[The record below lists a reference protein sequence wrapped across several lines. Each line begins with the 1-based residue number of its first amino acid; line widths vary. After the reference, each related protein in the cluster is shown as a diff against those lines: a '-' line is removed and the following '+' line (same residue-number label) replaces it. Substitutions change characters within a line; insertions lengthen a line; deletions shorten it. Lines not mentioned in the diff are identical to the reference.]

1 MNAFAGL
8 SGMESAVDEVLRGT
22 KRESTTRAGERAA
35 GPETGKEKAAPE
47 ERGGKMSFIGK
58 RADGIEVYET
68 SKDVLGL
75 TWVQRQARF
84 LEIMKNDSRG
94 RAAKFIR
101 NKHAYYATFEEG
113 DVRKNIYGDKKSD
126 RKGWRAK
133 INSEADGDIFTLV
146 ENAAYDGSSPER
158 GKKTYAHNGV
168 VYWDYFVK
176 KVQIN
181 GVVFDLLANV
191 RKKANGEFVYSLQ
204 LNEDK
209 TKKAVPPTAVAQGA
223 ALRSGG
229 PASISS
235 IPNSAEKSN
244 FKSADGRNR

>member
-1 MNAFAGL
+1 MNVFAGL
-8 SGMESAVDEVLRGT
+8 SGVESDVDEVLRGT
-22 KRESTTRAGERAA
+22 KEESAARDGERAA

-47 ERGGKMSFIGK
+47 GGGKMSFIGK

-68 SKDVLGL
+68 SKDVLDL
-75 TWVQRQARF
+75 TWVQRRARF
-84 LEIMKNDSRG
+84 LEIMKNDYR
-94 RAAKFIR
+94 RRTAKFIR
-101 NKHAYYATFEEG
+101 NGHAYYATFEEG

-133 INSEADGDIFTLV
+133 INAGADGDIFTLV

-209 TKKAVPPTAVAQGA
+209 RKKAVPPTAVAQGA

-235 IPNSAEKSN
+235 IPNSTAKSN
-244 FKSADGRNR
+244 HENEGGNNWE